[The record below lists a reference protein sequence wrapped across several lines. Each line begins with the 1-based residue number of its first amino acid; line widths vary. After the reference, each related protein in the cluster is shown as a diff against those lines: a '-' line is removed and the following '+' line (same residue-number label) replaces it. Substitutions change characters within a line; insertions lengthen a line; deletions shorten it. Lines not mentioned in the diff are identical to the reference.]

1 MLLPSIT
8 TDWFDSASDPSIKQF
23 LHFWVFLLLHPCPC
37 VYESEW
43 RDMEVKPNS
52 KFKALRCWTSI
63 DTVSSSSST
72 FFFLSFFRCFAH
84 LKLNQFTDSIYH
96 GIRNR
101 GPHRIT
107 GLRRRSWHAN
117 YCYLHNLLS
126 FLLIVSH
133 FEASCISMYMVTE
146 YHLSCVWLRKRF
158 IFFAGAFNS
167 LTGKNSILFFAD
179 FRHPKFH
186 SGLLFHHI

>member
-1 MLLPSIT
+1 MSVWFFRLVICVCAQGHFQEGEYTTFGPIMLCI
-8 TDWFDSASDPSIKQF
+8 IQF
-23 LHFWVFLLLHPCPC
+23 IGRNL
-37 VYESEW
+37 Y
-43 RDMEVKPNS
+43 
-52 KFKALRCWTSI
+52 
-63 DTVSSSSST
+63 